1 MANQRFINA
10 IKLTEQNVPPIWF
23 MRQAGRY
30 HKHYQTLKK
39 KYSFE
44 ELCKTP
50 ELAAEVALGPVEEF
64 DFDIAILFSD
74 ILFILEA
81 LGMNLKFNPGPI
93 FEEELNKDNFQKY
106 QNIEKAINFLEFQK
120 KALKKTRDKLPED
133 KSIIGFVGGPWTILN
148 YAMGKKNL
156 ISLNENTF
164 SLIFLKKTLIP
175 LIKKNIQL
183 QIQGGAEVVMILD
196 SALGNIGEK
205 NFEIYY
211 SLLKSEFSESKQD
224 KIAYYAKGINN
235 QLYNKLIDLEFSGL
249 GCDSSIN
256 LQNLLK
262 NNQNKF
268 IQGNFD
274 ENKML
279 FNRDDLKKELD
290 IFCNQLLKLTSKE
303 RRGWICGLGHGI
315 NKNTNEENVH
325 LFIKTIRERFA

>member
-1 MANQRFINA
+1 MANQRFTNA

-64 DFDIAILFSD
+64 DFDLAILFSD

-120 KALKKTRDKLPED
+120 EALKITRDKLPED

>member
-120 KALKKTRDKLPED
+120 KALKITRDKLPED

-290 IFCNQLLKLTSKE
+290 IFCNQLIKLTSK
-303 RRGWICGLGHGI
+303 
-315 NKNTNEENVH
+315 
-325 LFIKTIRERFA
+325 

>member
-74 ILFILEA
+74 ILFILEV

-120 KALKKTRDKLPED
+120 KALKITRDKLPED

-156 ISLNENTF
+156 IGLNENTF

-211 SLLKSEFSESKQD
+211 SLLKNEFSESKQD

>member
-1 MANQRFINA
+1 MKNKLREC
-10 IKLTEQNVPPIWF
+10 IKEKKTFYTPIWF

-64 DFDIAILFSD
+64 DFDVSILFSD

-120 KALKKTRDKLPED
+120 EAIKITRDKLPED

-235 QLYNKLIDLEFSGL
+235 QLYKKLIDLEFSGL

>member
-64 DFDIAILFSD
+64 DFDLAILFSD

-120 KALKKTRDKLPED
+120 EAIKITRDKLPED

-235 QLYNKLIDLEFSGL
+235 QLYNKFIDLEFSGL

>member
-1 MANQRFINA
+1 LANQRFINA

-156 ISLNENTF
+156 IGLNENTF

>member
-120 KALKKTRDKLPED
+120 KALKITRDKLPED

-156 ISLNENTF
+156 IGLNENTF

>member
-1 MANQRFINA
+1 
-10 IKLTEQNVPPIWF
+10 
-23 MRQAGRY
+23 
-30 HKHYQTLKK
+30 
-39 KYSFE
+39 
-44 ELCKTP
+44 
-50 ELAAEVALGPVEEF
+50 
-64 DFDIAILFSD
+64 
-74 ILFILEA
+74 
-81 LGMNLKFNPGPI
+81 
-93 FEEELNKDNFQKY
+93 
-106 QNIEKAINFLEFQK
+106 
-120 KALKKTRDKLPED
+120 
-133 KSIIGFVGGPWTILN
+133 
-148 YAMGKKNL
+148 MGKKNL
-156 ISLNENTF
+156 IGLNENTF

-211 SLLKSEFSESKQD
+211 SLLKSEFSESKKD

-290 IFCNQLLKLTSKE
+290 IFCKQLLKLTSKE

>member
-156 ISLNENTF
+156 IGLNENTF

>member
-120 KALKKTRDKLPED
+120 KALKITRDKLPED

>member
-64 DFDIAILFSD
+64 DFDLAILFSD

-120 KALKKTRDKLPED
+120 KALKITRDKLPED